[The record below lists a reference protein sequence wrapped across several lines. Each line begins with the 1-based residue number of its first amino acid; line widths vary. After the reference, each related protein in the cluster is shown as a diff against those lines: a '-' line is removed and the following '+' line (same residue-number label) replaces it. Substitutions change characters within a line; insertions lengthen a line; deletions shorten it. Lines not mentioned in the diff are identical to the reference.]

1 MTPDHIEALLVEE
14 IVATCP
20 EIAADEVSSE
30 ASLTGH
36 LGLDS
41 LCLSTLF
48 GTVRARFGHIELA
61 PWFISSS
68 TTGCDTIGSLARFIA
83 EQRPLAAAA

>member
-1 MTPDHIEALLVEE
+1 MTANPIEALLVDE

-20 EIAADEVSSE
+20 ELVPEEISVD

-41 LCLSTLF
+41 LSLSALF
-48 GTVRARFGHIELA
+48 STVRARFGHIELA

-68 TTGCDTIGSLARFIA
+68 NAGCDTVGSLARFIA
-83 EQRPLAAAA
+83 ERSPLAAAA